1 MCTCIT
7 YSASNI
13 VLRTINLFLFLSVK
27 IIVFQLQQLD
37 LPLNFIKRHT
47 AVHLVTYVGVQFST
61 MEVTR
66 TTGQCSR
73 VQSLVSICST
83 CRCWREL
90 NMVAFGSTRIH
101 KSLQLLTLV
110 MLIHNT
116 TEPLCLLLFGWTWV
130 IRCIYVPTLHLCW

>member
-7 YSASNI
+7 YCASNI
-13 VLRTINLFLFLSVK
+13 VLRTINLILFLSLK
-27 IIVFQLQQLD
+27 IIIFQLQQLD
-37 LPLNFIKRHT
+37 LPLNSNNRHT
-47 AVHLVTYVGVQFST
+47 AVHLVTYVGVQLYT
-61 MEVTR
+61 TEVTR

-90 NMVAFGSTRIH
+90 NMVAFGSSRIH
-101 KSLQLLTLV
+101 KRSLLLTLV

-116 TEPLCLLLFGWTWV
+116 TVPLCLLLFGWTWV
-130 IRCIYVPTLHLCW
+130 IRCICAQALHLC